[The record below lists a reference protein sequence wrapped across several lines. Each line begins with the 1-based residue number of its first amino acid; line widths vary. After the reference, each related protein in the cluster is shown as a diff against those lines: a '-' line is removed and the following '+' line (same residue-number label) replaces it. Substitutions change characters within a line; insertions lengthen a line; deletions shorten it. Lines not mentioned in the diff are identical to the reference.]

1 MEEKVLIKGVFSKIN
16 TITAIFMGLSA
27 FWFIPTISAYSHAS
41 RSGFDWPDF
50 RMHRNILLVFIFILI
65 ISFFLTYK
73 SEIIVTDKRVYG
85 KAIFGKRVDLPFDK
99 ISSISSNMLKGIGV
113 ASSSGRITF
122 LFCKN
127 NSEVFN
133 TISAILLERQEKRA
147 NSSTTIQNTS
157 NTNADELK
165 KFKEL
170 LDSGVITEEEFE
182 AKKKQLLDL

>member
-27 FWFIPTISAYSHAS
+27 FWFMPTISTYF
-41 RSGFDWPDF
+41 SGDRPDF
-50 RMHRNILLVFIFILI
+50 RMHRNILLVFIFISI

-147 NSSTTIQNTS
+147 NSSTTIQNTI

-165 KFKEL
+165 KYKDL

-182 AKKKQLLDL
+182 AKKKQLLGL